1 MLKKMIIL
9 GVAGVLAA
17 GFGVAGCSG
26 SSNVVDGTE
35 TAKVEDVTET
45 VGQVEEST
53 VAEVETSFSEAE
65 TEATVQEKE
74 GKYVYEILG
83 GKLKVPL
90 NTKVEDY
97 IVPRRALDIGPEYP
111 DDLMFDVLRLATDLG
126 WEPSHFRQDV
136 DFPEKRPDE
145 YTYHKSNGESIYVE
159 GIGNLTS
166 DGRLTADDYN
176 PSCGFSFGGTERGAN
191 VTSLKFC
198 TGPLG
203 LEYVEQCEYGS
214 TFDGAVSYDYIV
226 LFTYLLENVN
236 ECTYSASG
244 TPFARLLE
252 NNGIAPESLAGLN
265 SFDIFN
271 LY

>member
-1 MLKKMIIL
+1 MLKKAVIL

-53 VAEVETSFSEAE
+53 VSEVETSFSEAE
-65 TEATVQEKE
+65 TKATVQEKE

-97 IVPRRALDIGPEYP
+97 IVPRKTLGIGPEKP
-111 DDLMFDVLRLATDLG
+111 DKLTLDVLRLATDLG
-126 WEPSHFRQDV
+126 WVPSKLRQNV
-136 DFPEKRPDE
+136 DFAEKRPME
-145 YTYHKSNGESIYVE
+145 YTYYKSNGESIYVD
-159 GIGNLTS
+159 GMGNLTS
-166 DGRLTADDYN
+166 DGRWTADN
-176 PSCGFSFGGTERGAN
+176 SSPSCGFGFGGTERNTDKA
-191 VTSLKFC
+191 TLKFC

-203 LEYVEQCEYGS
+203 LEYIEQCEYGS

-236 ECTYSASG
+236 ECTYSDVG
-244 TPFARLLE
+244 IPFGRLFD
-252 NNGIAPESLAGLN
+252 NNGIAPELLYGMG